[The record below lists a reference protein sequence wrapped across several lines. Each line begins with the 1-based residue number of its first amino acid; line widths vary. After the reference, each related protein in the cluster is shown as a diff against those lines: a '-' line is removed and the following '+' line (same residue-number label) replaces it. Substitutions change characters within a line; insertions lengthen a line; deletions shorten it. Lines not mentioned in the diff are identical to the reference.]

1 MCRPEQ
7 KPQNPPDS
15 AQRRVQ
21 RAQNERTEDAEI
33 ERRPEHD
40 GGIEEQPQP
49 PFAHIERQRQQPQ
62 QQKQRVQHIR
72 RDGQRGDTASWR
84 AEQIVD
90 DAAQKPEQQRRR
102 ELRRLQAQR
111 KLHQPKSRAKK
122 PPAGTGSS

>member
-1 MCRPEQ
+1 MSRPEQ

-15 AQRRVQ
+15 AQRCVQ

-33 ERRPEHD
+33 ERRPERD

-49 PFAHIERQRQQPQ
+49 PSANIERQRQQAQ
-62 QQKQRVQHIR
+62 QQKQRVQQVR
-72 RDGQRGDTASWR
+72 RDGQRGDAASWC

-111 KLHQPKSRAKK
+111 KLHQPKRRAKK